1 MTKETLQKA
10 CQLTSDIRDAENLK
24 QQITGRVYAITEVG
38 YVGWGKIPFKKE
50 HLDQLIAGATENL
63 DAKIIAAQAELDA
76 L

>member
-24 QQITGRVYAITEVG
+24 QVVVSRVKSIAEISYFNG
-38 YVGWGKIPFKKE
+38 GQIPFKKE

-63 DAKIIAAQAELDA
+63 DTKIAADQAELDA